1 MSKATSL
8 KLAAATLVKH
18 DLAVA
23 QLLRSDRDWLWL
35 VGDYKEKPKTRSVL
49 KDTGFR
55 FSRKGHELESGETA
69 NWYFSMKISNRTKVK
84 AKRAVVKATEATK
97 AAVVRAK
104 VDPSLLASDNPAD
117 EFEKLF
123 G

>member
-1 MSKATSL
+1 
-8 KLAAATLVKH
+8 
-18 DLAVA
+18 
-23 QLLRSDRDWLWL
+23 
-35 VGDYKEKPKTRSVL
+35 
-49 KDTGFR
+49 
-55 FSRKGHELESGETA
+55 
-69 NWYFSMKISNRTKVK
+69 
-84 AKRAVVKATEATK
+84 VVKATEATK